1 MQWLDDLTNLKGQCA
16 AVTSI
21 RGRFIRPSILC
32 PHKRLGTL
40 LGAMKKKTPGKKAVT
55 PAPAKAAKKVVAKK
69 EAKPTKP
76 KAAKAVKPTKAAKPA
91 KAVKAPKAK
100 ATSPARTVKKAE
112 PDSPALAAAK
122 ALEALDAAEP
132 KVLRAAAQAAAAKP
146 LRNGDFPRTYI
157 KKIHV
162 SLNDPDHWMTLT
174 WTGPK
179 AASQET
185 GPFRTSPGAG
195 SKGLNCDITAT
206 SQRSGTKC
214 TPKGTH
220 KVEGFQARLN
230 SDSRATFVTWFVRWR
245 GIAFHYFPSV
255 PKYAASHGCVRI
267 ESKRVA
273 QLVQENARVDLTSV
287 VIDGTWTKPA
297 KQW

>member
-1 MQWLDDLTNLKGQCA
+1 
-16 AVTSI
+16 
-21 RGRFIRPSILC
+21 
-32 PHKRLGTL
+32 
-40 LGAMKKKTPGKKAVT
+40 MKKKAPGKKAV
-55 PAPAKAAKKVVAKK
+55 APARAAKTKNVAARK
-69 EAKPTKP
+69 ETPR
-76 KAAKAVKPTKAAKPA
+76 AVKKT
-91 KAVKAPKAK
+91 
-100 ATSPARTVKKAE
+100 E
-112 PDSPALAAAK
+112 PVSAALAKAK

-132 KVLRAAAQAAAAKP
+132 PAPKKAAARATAKP
-146 LRNGDFPRTYI
+146 LRNADFPRTYI

-174 WTGPK
+174 WTGPQ
-179 AASQET
+179 AAGQET

-195 SKGLNCDITAT
+195 AKGLNCDHTAT
-206 SQRSGTKC
+206 SRRSGTKC

-220 KVEGFQARLN
+220 TVEGFQARLN
-230 SDSRATFVTWFVRWR
+230 SDARATFVTWFVRWR

-255 PKYAASHGCVRI
+255 PTYAASHGCVRI

-273 QLVQENARVDLTSV
+273 QLVQENARIDLTKV

>member
-1 MQWLDDLTNLKGQCA
+1 LKATPTVPASALRFRGTPLRL
-16 AVTSI
+16 AV
-21 RGRFIRPSILC
+21 
-32 PHKRLGTL
+32 
-40 LGAMKKKTPGKKAVT
+40 AMKKKTPGKKAV
-55 PAPAKAAKKVVAKK
+55 APARTTTTRKVTAKKS
-69 EAKPTKP
+69 
-76 KAAKAVKPTKAAKPA
+76 AKPA
-91 KAVKAPKAK
+91 RAVKK
-100 ATSPARTVKKAE
+100 TKAE
-112 PDSPALAAAK
+112 SPALAEAK

-132 KVLRAAAQAAAAKP
+132 KAVRAAAAAKP
-146 LRNGDFPRTYI
+146 LRNADFPRTYI
-157 KKIHV
+157 KQIHV

-179 AASQET
+179 AGSQEK

-195 SKGLNCDITAT
+195 AKGLNCNNTTT
-206 SQRSGTKC
+206 SRRSGTKC

-220 KVEGFQARLN
+220 TVEGFQSRLN

-245 GIAFHYFPSV
+245 GIALHYFPSV
-255 PKYAASHGCVRI
+255 PPYAASHGCVRI

-273 QLVQENARVDLTSV
+273 QLVQENSRIDLTKV